1 MMNLRKATISDMP
14 ELRDLYQQTIRT
26 VNSRD
31 YNALQIAAWSGRGDR
46 LSSLENK
53 INTQHFFIA
62 ETPDKVITGLASLE
76 DDGEFDMMFVHK
88 DYQRQGIATLLANHI
103 IQTAK
108 ELGIPLLTAY
118 VSITARLFFEK
129 IRFRVVQE
137 QSVNIDG
144 VELTNYQM
152 VRAIQ

>member
-26 VNSRD
+26 VNSQD
-31 YNALQIAAWSGRGDR
+31 YNAAQIAAWSGRGDR

-53 INTQHFFIA
+53 INTQHFFVA
-62 ETPDKVITGLASLE
+62 ETPDKVITGFASLE
-76 DDGEFDMMFVHK
+76 DDGELDMMFVHK

-103 IQTAK
+103 IQTAR
-108 ELGIPLLTAY
+108 ELGIPVLTAY

-129 IRFRVVQE
+129 IRFRVVRE

-152 VRAIQ
+152 ERAIL